1 MSLLINFFCFNS
13 CTDPFCLVLQ
23 LQALCLQRLA
33 FRSSHN
39 SLSSVSL
46 SAIVFILFLMLILC
60 LVLLSL
66 SLHACSHN
74 ADRRGNTKGRGNWG
88 AELKISSHGQKK
100 TTFFLLFF
108 PQAVYVRTFQ
118 LENKIRCHLLLLS
131 LFFGSLV
138 VREVARSVK
147 LPFTKL

>member
-100 TTFFLLFF
+100 QHFFIVLPLGCVCKNVSVGKQDSLSFTSTFSFLWQ
-108 PQAVYVRTFQ
+108 PCC
-118 LENKIRCHLLLLS
+118 K
-131 LFFGSLV
+131 
-138 VREVARSVK
+138 RSCS
-147 LPFTKL
+147 FC